1 MSFLKEFFKNKS
13 EVGAVAPS
21 SKRLGN
27 KMYGG
32 FDFDKAKCIVEF
44 GPGTGVF
51 TNEVLKR
58 MREDATLI
66 IFETNP
72 QFYDR
77 LKAEIND
84 DRAFIYNDSAE
95 KVTEVIAEQGFKNA
109 DYIISSLPLAVFP
122 KELKESILNASIKAL
137 GKGGIYVQFQYSLNA
152 LKLLKTKFSKVKLAF
167 TAINIPP
174 AFVYKCEV

>member
-1 MSFLKEFFKNKS
+1 
-13 EVGAVAPS
+13 
-21 SKRLGN
+21 
-27 KMYGG
+27 MYGG

-122 KELKESILNASIKAL
+122 KELKESILNMKKKL
-137 GKGGIYVQFQYSLNA
+137 QTIYLHFWCLYQEIY
-152 LKLLKTKFSKVKLAF
+152 
-167 TAINIPP
+167 
-174 AFVYKCEV
+174 